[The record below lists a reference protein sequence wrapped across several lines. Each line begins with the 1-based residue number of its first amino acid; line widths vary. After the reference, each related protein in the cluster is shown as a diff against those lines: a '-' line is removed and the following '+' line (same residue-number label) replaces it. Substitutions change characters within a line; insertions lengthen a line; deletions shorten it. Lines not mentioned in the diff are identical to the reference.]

1 MNTRNLVVAF
11 AAILALSLTLAAAPS
26 NAQMKK
32 PEMVPISGKVVDLSC
47 AAKGMVMMGSDANAL
62 NDEHMTPNGKV
73 ASCATMC
80 LKGGQPAGIYSDG
93 KIVATLLANA
103 SLNLYKFAAKDVEV
117 QGWWAGQKK
126 DTVKT
131 FVPAKIRLKGTSDWT
146 DVETAQM
153 H

>member
-1 MNTRNLVVAF
+1 MFTD
-11 AAILALSLTLAAAPS
+11 LTGYMGK
-26 NAQMKK
+26 NY
-32 PEMVPISGKVVDLSC
+32 VPVFQFYL
-47 AAKGMVMMGSDANAL
+47 
-62 NDEHMTPNGKV
+62 EHGI
-73 ASCATMC
+73 
-80 LKGGQPAGIYSDG
+80 GQCFLDR
-93 KIVATLLANA
+93 

-131 FVPAKIRLKGTSDWT
+131 FVPVKIRLKGTSDWT